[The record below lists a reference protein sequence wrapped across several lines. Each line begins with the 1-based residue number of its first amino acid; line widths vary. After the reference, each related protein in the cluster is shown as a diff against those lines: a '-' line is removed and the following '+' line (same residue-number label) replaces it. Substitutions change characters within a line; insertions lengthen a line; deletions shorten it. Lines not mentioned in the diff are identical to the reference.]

1 MKTIILN
8 ASPRKKG
15 NISSMISIIADEIKD
30 KSSFEIID
38 VNKLS
43 VKPCTGCMKCRSMNI
58 CILPEDEGHRIGEKI
73 SSADNIIVA
82 SPVYW
87 GNMPGTLKI
96 LFDRNVYR
104 FMGESPK
111 GIPVPKM
118 KGKTGYI
125 VTACTTPFPI
135 NVIFKQSSGLINA
148 VNEIFKYSGI
158 KLKKTVTLGGTKK
171 TDSIPSGT
179 IKKLQKIGKI
189 L

>member
-15 NISSMISIIADEIKD
+15 NISSMISIITDEIKD
-30 KSSFEIID
+30 KSSYEIID
-38 VNKLS
+38 VNRLS
-43 VKPCTGCMKCRSMNI
+43 VKPCTGCMKCRSSNA
-58 CILPEDEGHRIGEKI
+58 CILPQDDGHLVGEKM
-73 SSADNIIVA
+73 SKADTIIIA

-158 KLKKTVTLGGTKK
+158 KLKRKTALGGTKK
-171 TDSIPSGT
+171 RDFIPSGM
-179 IKKLQKIGKI
+179 IKKLQKTGRS